1 MQKEIEQTEK
11 ENNENTKYKKG
22 EQITFVRVRFPGN
35 AKSFPFAVGKRD
47 FKYGQKVIAMSDR
60 GMAVGYI
67 NSFEYNQSFNKSLLP
82 IKYISRT
89 ASEQD
94 ITGLKDNIDQEK
106 KSEYTCIE
114 LIEKHKLDM
123 TLTHVEL
130 LQFGKKAVFYFSSP
144 SRVDFRDLVKDL
156 VKELKIRIELRQI
169 STRDRT
175 AALGGIGAC
184 GLQTC
189 CSSFLKNYG
198 SVNMKMA
205 KNQNL
210 ALVPSKL
217 NGICNQIKCCTKF
230 EDEVYS
236 NKRKKLPKEGSFAQL
251 INGDTGRISKLY
263 VLKEQF
269 IMQTDQ
275 GKIKRYSSSMYDS
288 SNAKPKS
295 SWSFPRKFEFV
306 ANETDVL
313 IEAQVSTKNTKNQ
326 ESNPSPNNS

>member
-1 MQKEIEQTEK
+1 MQSEIKKTD
-11 ENNENTKYKKG
+11 NENMKYKKG

-67 NSFEYNQSFNKSLLP
+67 NSFEYNQLFNKSLLP

-89 ASEQD
+89 ASEED
-94 ITGLKDNIDQEK
+94 ITGLQDNIDQEK
-106 KSEYTCIE
+106 KSEFTCIE

-144 SRVDFRDLVKDL
+144 SRVDFRELVKDL

-169 STRDRT
+169 SIRDRT

-184 GLQTC
+184 GIQTC

-236 NKRKKLPKEGSFAQL
+236 SKRKKLPKEGSFAQL
-251 INGDTGRISKLY
+251 LNGDTGKVGKLY

-269 IMQTDQ
+269 VMQTDK
-275 GKIKRYSSSMYDS
+275 GKIKRYSSNMFDS

-295 SWSFPRKFEFV
+295 SWSFPRSFEFIS
-306 ANETDVL
+306 NETDVL
-313 IEAQVSTKNTKNQ
+313 IEAQESSKDSNKQKSTASTI
-326 ESNPSPNNS
+326 NS

>member
-1 MQKEIEQTEK
+1 MQKETEQIEK
-11 ENNENTKYKKG
+11 ENNENSRYKKG
-22 EQITFVRVRFPGN
+22 EEITFVRVRFPGN

-67 NSFEYNQSFNKSLLP
+67 NSFEYSQLFNKSLLP

-89 ASEQD
+89 ASEKD
-94 ITGLKDNIDQEK
+94 ITGLQDNIGQEK
-106 KSEYTCIE
+106 KFEHSCIE
-114 LIEKHKLDM
+114 LIDKHKLDM

-144 SRVDFRDLVKDL
+144 SRVDFRELVKDL

-184 GLQTC
+184 GMQTC

-236 NKRKKLPKEGSFAQL
+236 SKRKKLPREGSFTQL
-251 INGDTGRISKLY
+251 VNGDVGRVKKIY
-263 VLKEQF
+263 ILKEQF

-288 SNAKPKS
+288 SKSKPKS
-295 SWSFPRKFEFV
+295 SWSFPKKFEFI
-306 ANETDVL
+306 ANETDIL
-313 IEAQVSTKNTKNQ
+313 IENQATNKDNYNQ
-326 ESNPSPNNS
+326 EHNSNIDNN